1 MHNKLS
7 HTWGA
12 DSPVAVPPWF
22 SHQTGLSHTERMN
35 SLVDGLFTSLGF
47 SAVPV
52 YHPNPGRF
60 LESLWFSVNSASL
73 EMLALT
79 SVMESAAARSAARG
93 RWKVKQVKGKIAS
106 FYLTPPFV
114 IGGGLLPKMLPTCK
128 VSSFISIK
136 AQSHQLWLPTQII
149 LICGK

>member
-1 MHNKLS
+1 
-7 HTWGA
+7 
-12 DSPVAVPPWF
+12 
-22 SHQTGLSHTERMN
+22 MN

-114 IGGGLLPKMLPTCK
+114 IGGGTYYQKCCPHVRYLLSYQLRHSHINEAPYSDHSNLWQVVPKPATTLRLSRS
-128 VSSFISIK
+128 V
-136 AQSHQLWLPTQII
+136 QN
-149 LICGK
+149 